1 MVKASID
8 SIETFGLV
16 DGPGIRTVVFFNGCK
31 LRCKYCHNPEM
42 WTIKERNYTPEEV
55 VKKVIRSKPYFN
67 KNGGVTFSGGE
78 PLLHDKFIV
87 ETSKLLKKENIHIAI
102 DTAGVGNGNYE
113 ELLKYINLVIL
124 DIKHTRPKEYQEI
137 TGLEM
142 KEIDNFIKAINKENK
157 DVWIRQVIIPGI
169 TDTEEYID
177 SLVNYLNKIK
187 NVKRVDF
194 LPFHRLGRE
203 KYIALNIPYPYED
216 KNDMDKDKCD
226 KLYELFEQKYKS
238 TSQN

>member
-42 WTIKERNYTPEEV
+42 WTIKEKNYTPEEV
-55 VKKVIRSKPYFN
+55 VKKVIRCKPYFN

-78 PLLHDKFIV
+78 PLLHDKFII
-87 ETSKLLKKENIHIAI
+87 ETAKLLKKENIHIAI

-113 ELLKYINLVIL
+113 ELLKYIDLVIL